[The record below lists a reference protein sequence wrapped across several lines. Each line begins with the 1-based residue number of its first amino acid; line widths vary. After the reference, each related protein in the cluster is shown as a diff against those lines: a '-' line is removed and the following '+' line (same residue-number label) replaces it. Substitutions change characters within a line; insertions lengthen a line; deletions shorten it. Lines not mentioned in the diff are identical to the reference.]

1 MVGNKLFSFLF
12 PLQHLY
18 GQTLVRLLPFPAATV
33 PFPVHLRRERD
44 VVVDELPEL
53 HEEEGGDSAGDV
65 SVGVEGGGDE
75 ARGGKVG
82 AVRPSLPLAAEVL
95 FPPQFCVSVQVL
107 DLALRADRA
116 TGRGRAAE
124 HPLP

>member
-1 MVGNKLFSFLF
+1 MVGKKNFHLFS
-12 PLQHLY
+12 LQHLY
-18 GQTLVRLLPFPAATV
+18 GEAIVRLLSFSAATAS
-33 PFPVHLRRERD
+33 FPVHLRRERD
-44 VVVDELPEL
+44 VVVEELPEL
-53 HEEEGGDSAGDV
+53 HEEEGGDSAGNV

-82 AVRPSLPLAAEVL
+82 AVRPSLPPAAEVL
-95 FPPQFCVSVQVL
+95 LFLQFCVSVQAL

-116 TGRGRAAE
+116 PGGGGAAE